1 MTARKAS
8 LTGFAGLLSLA
19 LVTTAACGPAEETAK
34 TGESPKV
41 SVATPRD
48 TLLTAV
54 PDTKVGAY
62 KFDIKGGVTPMSGVL
77 DAPKKTIELR
87 IVQKEPDVGLTMTMT
102 SLVIDKKGWMKI
114 AFTPANLPGLPK
126 LPKKWV
132 LLDPAKVKNPDD
144 SPLEYGD
151 ETDPGYVAQLVQNS
165 AGLAESSPGKFAGTT
180 DLTQVK
186 DAEIV
191 DDATLTALGEKAKT
205 VPFTAV
211 VDADGH
217 LTSAVVKVPA
227 AGKSKASTYQ
237 VTYSAF
243 GKTATPQA
251 PAAGAQTPATAAVY
265 ELLNG

>member
-1 MTARKAS
+1 
-8 LTGFAGLLSLA
+8 
-19 LVTTAACGPAEETAK
+19 
-34 TGESPKV
+34 
-41 SVATPRD
+41 VATPRD

-62 KFDIKGGVTPMSGVL
+62 KFDIKGGSTPMSGVL
-77 DAPKKTIELR
+77 DAPKKTIELKV
-87 IVQKEPDVGLTMTMT
+87 VQKEPDVGLTLTMT
-102 SLVIDKKGWMKI
+102 SLVVDKKGWMKI
-114 AFTPANLPGLPK
+114 VFTPANLPGLPK

-165 AGLAESSPGKFAGTT
+165 AGLAETSPGHFAGTT

-191 DDATLTALGEKAKT
+191 DDKTLTALGEKAKT
-205 VPFTAV
+205 LPFTAV
-211 VDADGH
+211 VDAEGH
-217 LTSAVVKVPA
+217 LTSAAVKVPA
-227 AGKSKASTYQ
+227 AGKSKATTYQ
-237 VTYSAF
+237 VTYSGY
-243 GKTATPQA
+243 GKTATPQV
-251 PAAGAQTPATAAVY
+251 PAADAQTPAPPAVY

>member
-1 MTARKAS
+1 
-8 LTGFAGLLSLA
+8 
-19 LVTTAACGPAEETAK
+19 
-34 TGESPKV
+34 
-41 SVATPRD
+41 
-48 TLLTAV
+48 
-54 PDTKVGAY
+54 
-62 KFDIKGGVTPMSGVL
+62 
-77 DAPKKTIELR
+77 
-87 IVQKEPDVGLTMTMT
+87 MTMT

-132 LLDPAKVKNPDD
+132 LLDPAKVKDADD

-151 ETDPGYVAQLVQNS
+151 ETDPGYVSQLVHNS
-165 AGLAESSPGKFAGTT
+165 AGLTETSPGKFAGTT

-211 VDADGH
+211 IDAEGH

-227 AGKSKASTYQ
+227 AGKAKASTYQ

-243 GKTATPQA
+243 GKTATPQV
-251 PAAGAQTPATAAVY
+251 PAAGAQTPATDAVY